1 MSEKCTVSVNP
12 SSFRSDPHPRNLG
25 VKTGIKFSGL
35 FRVLQEIRLIVQ
47 FKTSTPLLP
56 HSLNVGLMLLPYT
69 FRILAHPFTR
79 TSRNFPKTGTS
90 SVNIMYTLCTLMFT
104 LCTLY
109 VHFMYTYVHYDVHL
123 PQDFMQLFAIHLIHR
138 PVVHSPCLAHP
149 AHAE

>member
-79 TSRNFPKTGTS
+79 TSRNFPKTETS
-90 SVNIMYTLCTLMFT
+90 SVNIMYTLR
-104 LCTLY
+104 TLY
-109 VHFMYTYVHYDVHL
+109 VHFMMYTLRTLNVHLMYTYVHIMMYICHKISYSCL
-123 PQDFMQLFAIHLIHR
+123 PSI
-138 PVVHSPCLAHP
+138 
-149 AHAE
+149 